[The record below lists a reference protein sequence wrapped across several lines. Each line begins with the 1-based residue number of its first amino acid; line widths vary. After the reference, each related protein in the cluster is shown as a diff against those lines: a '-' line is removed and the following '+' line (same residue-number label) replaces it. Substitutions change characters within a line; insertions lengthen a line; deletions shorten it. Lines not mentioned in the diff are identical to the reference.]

1 MIIEENRAEGNS
13 SVCYIVTIVYFK
25 HYKTKET
32 FIHDVNIL
40 DYNSYNVLASWNVR
54 QRHLQKWIGESF
66 LRNAWRK
73 KHGYK
78 KNCWLC
84 GFHSI
89 TFARSFFFFYTAAL
103 RYKCSLWQMYCHPF
117 PRLALNR
124 RYFQDKRSLRCTSDE
139 LVPRSIEY
147 DPVKVSREFPLII
160 LIREIE
166 RNNVR
171 KVNVICGNRVNCSN
185 IVTSFGRA
193 HVLLRARRGV
203 MKWM

>member
-1 MIIEENRAEGNS
+1 
-13 SVCYIVTIVYFK
+13 
-25 HYKTKET
+25 
-32 FIHDVNIL
+32 
-40 DYNSYNVLASWNVR
+40 
-54 QRHLQKWIGESF
+54 
-66 LRNAWRK
+66 
-73 KHGYK
+73 
-78 KNCWLC
+78 
-84 GFHSI
+84 
-89 TFARSFFFFYTAAL
+89 
-103 RYKCSLWQMYCHPF
+103 MYCHPF

-203 MKWM
+203 MK